1 MDDNIIWTLEGKIKK
16 EDLDKY
22 VELMNEIVNVTK
34 KEEGTL
40 NYEWTISEDLQNVHV
55 YERYKNADSAIKHLD
70 DSWAFYKDKYSKLV
84 DIQKFTV
91 YSELTDKLK
100 EKVASMNPVYMYP
113 LGGFYRIYKC

>member
-1 MDDNIIWTLEGKIKK
+1 MDNNIIWTLEGKIKK

-22 VELMNEIVNVTK
+22 VELMNEIVSVTK

-55 YERYKNADSAIKHLD
+55 YERYKNADAAIKHLD

-84 DIQKFTV
+84 DIQKFSV
-91 YSELTDKLK
+91 YSELTDELK